1 MNHLENA
8 LQKNGKRNFYFIE
21 IAGDLT
27 PFGEILL
34 WAGNESARYVRQKH
48 QYAEAKHQ
56 PLQMTG
62 VKHLLSAYPLNA

>member
-1 MNHLENA
+1 MQNYKKISN
-8 LQKNGKRNFYFIE
+8 KSKRIIYFIE